1 MFVDAVTLAVI
12 HQALYDYV
20 RGLRRHLDHA
30 IADLEAREAAQAALA
45 G

>member
-1 MFVDAVTLAVI
+1 MFVDAVTLAVV

-30 IADLEAREAAQAALA
+30 IADLEAREAAQTALA